1 MMIRF
6 FLLLA
11 LIWPGALAASE
22 VRFQLEGYERRFQ
35 VFAPDDPQGEM
46 PLVLVLHGV
55 FQTDAR
61 MIDTTRGKWEEFAK
75 ANNFVAVFPNAVNMV
90 WDIGQG
96 AGTFEPM
103 PRRDDIAYLDQ
114 VIALTSERYQ
124 IDRNR
129 VFMVGFSLGAQ
140 MSFAYTCQRGG
151 IRGIAT
157 VSMPLPKALLDD
169 CARTPAVPL
178 LSIHGTN
185 DPVIP
190 AEGGDL
196 PMEGDTVLS
205 LISQQ
210 ETIDIFAGKA
220 GCTGP
225 GELKSYDRRDDA
237 TKANFNRWSG
247 CSVPIWTM
255 SIEGLGH
262 KWPGGGPDLPVSVLG
277 RGTEEVEGTA
287 FVWSFFSALK

>member
-1 MMIRF
+1 MIRL
-6 FLLLA
+6 FLLIL
-11 LIWPGALAASE
+11 LLLPGSLAASE
-22 VRFQLEGYERRFQ
+22 VRFEMEGFPRRFQ
-35 VFAPDDPQGEM
+35 VFAPDEPQGEM

-55 FQTDAR
+55 FQTDNR
-61 MIDTTRGKWEEFAK
+61 MIETTRGKWGEFAK
-75 ANNFVAVFPNAVNMV
+75 KHNFVAVFPNAVNRV

-96 AGTFEPM
+96 TGTFEPS

-114 VIALTSERYQ
+114 VIGLTAQQYR
-124 IDRNR
+124 IDRDR
-129 VFMVGFSLGAQ
+129 IFMVGFSLGAQ
-140 MSFAYTCQRGG
+140 MSFAYACQRGG

-196 PMEGDTVLS
+196 PMQGDTVLS

-210 ETIDIFAGKA
+210 DTIDMFAGKA

-225 GELKSYDRRDDA
+225 GELKSYDRRDDD
-237 TKANFNRWSG
+237 TKANFTRLAG
-247 CSVPIWTM
+247 CSVPIWTL

-262 KWPGGGPDLPVSVLG
+262 KWPGGGPDLPVAVLG

-287 FVWSFFSALK
+287 FVWSFFSSIR